1 MKACDIKRAQP
12 GFWRKFGELTRYA
25 LLISFFA
32 GILLIPT
39 TLFHAIASP
48 VNRHVGADFGDF
60 PVVITAGS
68 DHFIKK
74 WDASGGLDKTLG
86 AHEDSVTA
94 MVRYGALLY
103 SGSSD
108 GALKSWNIETGKVSE
123 TSKPGR
129 DRTSITSL
137 AISSDGSLLAC
148 GGEDGS
154 IRLFDAQFSK
164 LAEFPKAHGGAVRS
178 MQFTSDSSRLITGAA
193 DRMIRTWLIKRD
205 SNRVKGIE
213 YHSNIVSHDV
223 GVSAI
228 ALTSDD
234 STVASI
240 SEDGFLKTWTLK
252 DGSQKLR
259 IKLGGSGLSL
269 AISPDRKL
277 IATGDRE
284 GKIRL
289 WSIDSGTMSTFSAM
303 HEGRVLALAWSA
315 DGKTLLSGSEDKT
328 LRYWEVS
335 TGKQRARIAAHDGS
349 VVALILP

>member
-1 MKACDIKRAQP
+1 MQ
-12 GFWRKFGELTRYA
+12 
-25 LLISFFA
+25 
-32 GILLIPT
+32 ILPSLP
-39 TLFHAIASP
+39 FHAAASP
-48 VNRHVGADFGDF
+48 STRNDGVSSGDF
-60 PVVITAGS
+60 PIVITAGS
-68 DHFIKK
+68 DHFLKK

-86 AHEDSVTA
+86 AHEDSVNA
-94 MVRYGALLY
+94 LVRSGALLF

-108 GALKSWNIETGKVSE
+108 GVLKSWDIETGKVNE
-123 TSKPGR
+123 TSKPSR

-137 AISSDGSLLAC
+137 AVSSDGSLLAC

-154 IRLFDAQFSK
+154 IRLLDTHFSK
-164 LAEFPKAHGGAVRS
+164 LAELPKAHGGAVKS
-178 MQFTSDSSRLITGAA
+178 MQFTADASQLITGAA
-193 DRMIRTWLIKRD
+193 DRMIRTWLIKRT
-205 SNRVKGIE
+205 SNKVTGIE

-223 GVSAI
+223 GVSKI
-228 ALTSDD
+228 ALSSDG

-240 SEDGFLKTWTLK
+240 SEDGFLKTWNLK

-269 AISPDRKL
+269 AISPDGKL
-277 IATGDRE
+277 IASGDRE

-289 WSIDSGTMSTFSAM
+289 WSFDSGMMSSFSAT

-335 TGKQRARIAAHDGS
+335 TGKQRARITAHDGS
-349 VVALILP
+349 VVAIILP